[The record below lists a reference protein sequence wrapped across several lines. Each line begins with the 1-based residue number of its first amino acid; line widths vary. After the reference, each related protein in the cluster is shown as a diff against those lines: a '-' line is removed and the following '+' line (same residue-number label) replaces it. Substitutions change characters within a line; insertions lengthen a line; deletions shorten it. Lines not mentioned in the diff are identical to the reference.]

1 MNRIRESLGRF
12 MIGRYGTDDLGKITI
27 YASLLFLILSMF
39 IKHPILYIIALLLL
53 AVSYIRMFS
62 RNTAKRYQ
70 ENQKYV
76 SLRYK
81 VVCKFSNGKQNMKI
95 RKTHH
100 IYKCPSCSQKVKIP
114 RGKGKISIRC
124 PKCDTQ
130 FIKKS

>member
-81 VVCKFSNGKQNMKI
+81 VVCKFANWKQNIKI